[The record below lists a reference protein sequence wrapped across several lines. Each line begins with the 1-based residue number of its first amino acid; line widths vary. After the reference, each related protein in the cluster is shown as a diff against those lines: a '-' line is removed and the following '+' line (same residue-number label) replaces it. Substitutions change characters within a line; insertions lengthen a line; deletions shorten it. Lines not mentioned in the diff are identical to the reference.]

1 MPEAA
6 GIHEKIDKAKAAKD
20 KFITSI
26 KSLRTPDDYR
36 DFVISYFFSQEEKE
50 NMLNIIG
57 LAELAGRNLNEWQAF
72 QRLFKTVAYREFSKK
87 VHNQFTSE
95 ESQIGFMI

>member
-1 MPEAA
+1 MPDNS

-20 KFITSI
+20 KFINTI
-26 KSLRTPDDYR
+26 KQLKTPDDYR
-36 DFVISYFFSQEEKE
+36 DFVISYFYNQEEKE

-57 LAELAGRNLNEWQAF
+57 LAELAQRNLNEWQAF

-95 ESQIGFMI
+95 EAQIGFMI